1 MDKKQSLLVT
11 LKAKHR
17 KKSKKRIK
25 DLCIVCNK
33 NLYYNA
39 DFSRRIGL
47 IDEDSTILGWM
58 CPFCHS
64 EFTED
69 DKLITLNFDCDGISG
84 EA

>member
-1 MDKKQSLLVT
+1 MVT
-11 LKAKHR
+11 LKAENSKKGSNR
-17 KKSKKRIK
+17 KK
-25 DLCIVCNK
+25 DPCVVCDK

-47 IDEDSTILGWM
+47 IDEDSKILGWM